1 MNPSNGLVTALNKM
15 REASVSTGSIY
26 HQYIPEISSISSI
39 NVMQPVL
46 DVPEV
51 RNEFMSQLIK
61 RIVETQVEAKVYNN
75 KLSQLEGE
83 EIPLGYSVQDIYVN
97 RAKGRKFN
105 VEDFLGLLQKYSADV
120 KVMYHNVNMDVQYP
134 VSVTRS
140 KLKSAFVSWSALETF
155 ITGLTNSLYS
165 GANIDSYLFTKYLV
179 ANAFRNGHTVN
190 KVITAPTDADKAK
203 AFVKE
208 ARTLFL
214 NFQEASSDYNAW
226 GKVNTDDTK
235 ALVTWTEPEDI
246 VFLLRNDIISEL
258 DVDVLAVA
266 FNMDRASLLG
276 KIIGVRDF
284 DIFDDDGQ
292 KIYDGSKILGIMCDK
307 RWFKIRTQ
315 DAEFDEF
322 YNPNNRVWNL
332 YFNLTKMYSYSYFA
346 NSVVFCTEEPDESGE
361 SGTSA

>member
-15 REASVSTGSIY
+15 REASVVTGSIY
-26 HQYIPEISSISSI
+26 HQYIPAISSTTSI

-46 DVPEV
+46 DVADV
-51 RNEFMSQLIK
+51 RNEFMSQLVK

-97 RAKGRKFN
+97 RARGRKFN
-105 VEDFLGLLQKYSADV
+105 VNDFLGLLQRYESDV
-120 KVMYHNVNMDVQYP
+120 KVQYHNVNMDVQYP
-134 VSVTRS
+134 VTITRA
-140 KLKSAFVSWSALETF
+140 KLKDAFVSWTSLENF
-155 ITGLTNSLYS
+155 ITGITNSLYS
-165 GANIDSYLFTKYLV
+165 GANIDQYLYTKYLV
-179 ANAFRNGHTVN
+179 SNAFRNGHTIN

-203 AFVKE
+203 AFAKE

-226 GKVNTDDTK
+226 AKVNTDDTK
-235 ALVTWTEPEDI
+235 AVVTWTEPEDV

-258 DVDVLAVA
+258 DVDVLSVA
-266 FNMDRASLLG
+266 FNMDKASLMG
-276 KIIGVRDF
+276 RIIGVRDF
-284 DIFDDDGQ
+284 DMFDDEGK
-292 KIYDGSKILGIMCDK
+292 KIYDGSKILGIMADK
-307 RWFKIRTQ
+307 RWFKIRSQ

-322 YNPNNRVWNL
+322 YNANNRTWNL
-332 YFNLTKMYSYSYFA
+332 YYNLVKMYSYSYFA
-346 NSVVFCTEEPDESGE
+346 NAVVFCTEEPAE